1 MKDDAEKR
9 NVQRVGRV
17 KRRKQSIRDN
27 ITFSVL
33 ILVIAFMGIL
43 GIATS
48 GLNYSSTNSTLEDT
62 MTEMAEIAAE
72 GINYRLTASRN
83 VAQEIGSVARLSNA
97 EVSLSDKKEI
107 VDQRC
112 ATYECDRVSILNA
125 SGVDIFDG
133 ADYSGYDFYINA
145 MKGNTYTSEP
155 ELSLETGKTEIF
167 ISAPLWEG
175 GLPGTTVVGV
185 VYIIPPENYLDSVV
199 ANVNVSESGYA
210 YMLDADGTTIAH
222 INHDNVVKMENTT
235 KDAASDSSLKAIA
248 DIEARMMNG
257 ESGFDRYTYG
267 GVSKIMAFAP
277 IANTN
282 GWSIGVNAPANDFMA
297 ATYFGI
303 IITIAII
310 IIAIIIA
317 IIIVRRLADSI
328 GNPIRE
334 CSARLNLLAQGD
346 LQTPVPDIKREDE
359 IGVLVSSTTLIV
371 NGLKSIIEDIAAVLG
386 NMSRGNFAVDS
397 QNEAVYLG
405 DYEEILSSI
414 RLIIA
419 QMNETLHGIK
429 DTASQ
434 VSLGS
439 QQLADGAQQL
449 ANGATDQASSIEEIL
464 ATVNEVTDQVV
475 KNAKE
480 ASETSQNARKME
492 KDTKHSTEQMERMT
506 EAMERISQKSSQI
519 GNIIGSIE
527 DIASQTNLL
536 SLNASIE
543 AARAGEAG
551 RGFAVVAGEIGQLA
565 NQSAK
570 AVDETRQLIED
581 TLREVNAGDDIAK
594 NTAEI
599 LNNLISGLGTI
610 ITGIEEVGDACNQQ
624 AGMMRQLN
632 EGVEQIS
639 GVVEANSASAE
650 ESSATSEELSA
661 QAAAMNELVGRFQ
674 LKK

>member
-185 VYIIPPENYLDSVV
+185 VYIIPPEDYLDSVV